1 MGGSMIDDVSLW
13 GAVLARAIRDLKEP
27 SYRDDALAWIESDRV
42 GEGSFKFVADVL
54 QTHPDYLRRKIAQW
68 DRQRACSLDVAA

>member
-1 MGGSMIDDVSLW
+1 MGDELRLW
-13 GAVLARAIRDLKEP
+13 GAVLDRAIRDLRELRT
-27 SYRDDALAWIESDRV
+27 RDSALEWIESERV

-54 QTHPDYLRRKIAQW
+54 QTPPDYLRRKIAQW

>member
-1 MGGSMIDDVSLW
+1 MGDELRLW
-13 GAVLARAIRDLKEP
+13 AAVLDRAIRDLREP
-27 SYRDDALAWIESDRV
+27 EKRDDALAWIESDRV